1 MENDAIQVELIY
13 ALPDQQEIKVMMV
26 ESGATVEQ
34 AIIQSGIL
42 DEFPEI
48 DLKQNKVG
56 IFSRLAKLDQALR
69 QGDRIEIYRPLL
81 LDPKQIRQRRAEK
94 AKKKSG

>member
-81 LDPKQIRQRRAEK
+81 LDPKQIR
-94 AKKKSG
+94 